1 MQWHI
6 LNIVFI
12 RMFLA
17 LFSNKNNY
25 NKIQLTENWNIYF
38 SNNNIIFKIVLITL
52 TFIQILLLFL
62 FNLVCNLI
70 ILKNIFIIQ
79 FAIIIICYYR
89 NCLIKTHMCVHPVSA
104 WSVFFNLQCELF
116 TSCNVSNN
124 VSLVSAGTGGR
135 GGSQPNVDRPGQGE
149 GRFQKFPNLSGH
161 PLWMTPTLIY
171 GHTLRLERKFFC
183 RYCLQYFRTAEKLK
197 SYIKDCFRIHC
208 KQTIKIPKKGEY
220 IKFKNFGRK
229 IKSAFMIYAP
239 FKVL

>member
-1 MQWHI
+1 M
-6 LNIVFI
+6 
-12 RMFLA
+12 
-17 LFSNKNNY
+17 
-25 NKIQLTENWNIYF
+25 
-38 SNNNIIFKIVLITL
+38 
-52 TFIQILLLFL
+52 
-62 FNLVCNLI
+62 
-70 ILKNIFIIQ
+70 
-79 FAIIIICYYR
+79 
-89 NCLIKTHMCVHPVSA
+89 
-104 WSVFFNLQCELF
+104 
-116 TSCNVSNN
+116 
-124 VSLVSAGTGGR
+124 SAGTGGR